1 VHPARNAARNS
12 MEDRQMT
19 PSLPQSPLRRPA
31 FTLVELLVVI
41 AIIGVL
47 IALILPAVQAAR
59 EAARRTQCQNNL
71 RQLALAVQT
80 HHDAR
85 GAFPTGRDSKGKLA
99 VSWAFHLLP
108 YLEQSAIHRAFRKGV
123 EVDHDDNAMAMRTPV
138 ATFFCPS
145 RRAPAADRDFD
156 NDDLPTLKPG
166 VAAGGDYA
174 ANVGDEMD
182 NDGADGFDAEE
193 AGPIYTRSKINARHV
208 TDGLSNTFVIG
219 EKFITELVAPDEE
232 PPAPGREHAYRGDSA
247 IFAGDSLET
256 ILRTAD
262 EGFPESGPD
271 DDDDERFGSE
281 HGQQSHFAFLDG
293 SVRLIQH
300 DIEEEAYEFM
310 GIIADGQDL
319 PADAAT
325 TP

>member
-1 VHPARNAARNS
+1 MNRSTPHP
-12 MEDRQMT
+12 
-19 PSLPQSPLRRPA
+19 PSRRFSA

-47 IALILPAVQAAR
+47 VALILPAVQAAR
-59 EAARRTQCQNNL
+59 EAARRTQCKNNL
-71 RQLALAVQT
+71 RQLAIAVHT

-85 GAFPTGRDSKGKLA
+85 GAYPTGRDSETKLS

-108 YLEQSAIHRAFRKGV
+108 YLEQNAIHGAFRKGV

-138 ATFFCPS
+138 ASFFCPS
-145 RRAPAADRDFD
+145 RRAPIADRDFD
-156 NDDLPTLKPG
+156 NDDAPTLKPG

-182 NDGADGFDAEE
+182 NDGAETYDPEN
-193 AGPIYTRSKINARHV
+193 AGPIYTRSKISARQV

-219 EKFITELVAPDEE
+219 EKFITELIEADEE
-232 PPAPGREHAYRGDSA
+232 IPEPGTEHAERGDSA
-247 IFAGDSLET
+247 IFAGDSRET

-262 EGFPESGPD
+262 EGFPEGVPD

-281 HGQQSHFAFLDG
+281 HGDLTHFAFLDG
-293 SVRLIQH
+293 SVQSIQY
-300 DIEEEAYEFM
+300 DIDEDVYEFL
-310 GIIADGQDL
+310 GIIADGQEIS
-319 PADAAT
+319 ADDAT
-325 TP
+325 EAP